1 MPVGIAFLVL
11 SFILIGLAGS
21 AVGTGNGGGNS
32 TPLKEVALGLILLC
46 VAIVLLAPACLGL
59 VGWLG
64 QRAPISVR
72 LALRDLSRYRSRSG
86 PALAAIAV
94 ATLIAVIVC
103 VEAAARLGDP
113 LDYAGPNLSSS
124 QLIVYTAGSYNGP
137 GGGGGTGSVPPRR
150 WLTRRRSQT
159 ASRPRSAT
167 PASLIWCRRT
177 RAWFT
182 QRAGGAGPAR
192 STWLRLS
199 C

>member
-1 MPVGIAFLVL
+1 MAVATRPRCKR
-11 SFILIGLAGS
+11 SPS
-21 AVGTGNGGGNS
+21 AS
-32 TPLKEVALGLILLC
+32 SCSAWPSSCWL
-46 VAIVLLAPACLGL
+46 PACLGL

-124 QLIVYTAGSYNGP
+124 QLVVYTAGSYNGP
-137 GGGGGTGSVPPRR
+137 AGGGGTGSVADPV
-150 WLTRRRSQT
+150 
-159 ASRPRSAT
+159 AGRPGEGRGQHRGLA
-167 PASLIWCRRT
+167 R
-177 RAWFT
+177 
-182 QRAGGAGPAR
+182 QRQHH
-192 STWLRLS
+192 
-199 C
+199 